1 MSKRTRRFLTNL
13 EKALVDPKN
22 VRDVDERRFL
32 SIDTE
37 VIWMISVSPPLSFN
51 LLANVQCLTE
61 SRVY

>member
-13 EKALVDPKN
+13 EKVLVDPKN